1 MVPISITEPLTGTP
15 FGPFIRVQASTDL
28 IGPIPVTW
36 QWRLRV
42 LEAPPGETTIYE
54 YLINTNGLRTLDT
67 LLQPNTSTPV
77 TQPVVDKR
85 TQQGQPVV
93 FKVILE
99 NEGSV
104 IEEAQTSPNWDWLSG
119 AAWAQLGTHQLVTD
133 NRFTAQ
139 DHEDLVV
146 TKMAAGFGIGG
157 GWSDALGDLLGAVG
171 RRIFNDVLIA
181 PDRSGEGSLVP
192 PAPGLFGVP
201 FGIQWQLISKPDGFG
216 IDEGV
221 PDRTEIDFMQLSYMY
236 DSDIGLVPRDSRY
249 VRDLKGR
256 WVWGLE
262 WPDSLDY
269 FIMPGVTVRFWW
281 MVINPSLP

>member
-1 MVPISITEPLTGTP
+1 MPITIVEPLTGTP

-54 YLINTNGLRTLDT
+54 YLLNTNGLRTLDT

-77 TQPVVDKR
+77 TQPIVDKR
-85 TQQGQPVV
+85 TQQGQPVL

-133 NRFTAQ
+133 NRFTATDRESLQ
-139 DHEDLVV
+139 VV
-146 TKMAAGFGIGG
+146 EQAMGYAIGG
-157 GWSDALGDLLGAVG
+157 GILDSVLDLFKAFG
-171 RRIFNDVLIA
+171 RRAFNDILIV
-181 PDRSGEGSLVP
+181 PDQIGLGRLTDPEGSGIVNS
-192 PAPGLFGVP
+192 
-201 FGIQWQLISKPDGFG
+201 FGIQWQLVQRPEGFG
-216 IDEGV
+216 IDVGA
-221 PDRTEIDFMQLSYMY
+221 PDQTEIDFMQLSYMY
-236 DSDIGLVPRDSRY
+236 DSEIGMVPGESKYIRSIH
-249 VRDLKGR
+249 GR
-256 WVWGLE
+256 WIWGLTP
-262 WPDSLDY
+262 PDAIDF
-269 FIMPGVTVRFWW
+269 FIMPGCVVRFWW
-281 MVINPSLP
+281 IAIAPFSP